1 MKVVDM
7 FGSGLPVCAIAFP
20 TLPELVR
27 HGENGFIFQTPLE
40 LKDRLFELLIAEG
53 HERVL
58 EGLRKVG
65 SFLFCNLPRHP
76 LLPTVFTLTT
86 SNFNNIPS

>member
-65 SFLFCNLPRHP
+65 SFLLYLRIIFVVSFLPDT
-76 LLPTVFTLTT
+76 LLYLPCLH
-86 SNFNNIPS
+86 

>member
-1 MKVVDM
+1 M
-7 FGSGLPVCAIAFP
+7 CAISFP

-40 LKDRLFELLIAEG
+40 LKDRLNDLLIAEG

-58 EGLRKVG
+58 EGLRKVIK
-65 SFLFCNLPRHP
+65 
-76 LLPTVFTLTT
+76 LLLCSSCVYYSLL
-86 SNFNNIPS
+86 NFNNITSHIIAGVS

>member
-40 LKDRLFELLIAEG
+40 LKDRLFDLLIAEG

-65 SFLFCNLPRHP
+65 SFLLYVLSILCVCIQYLIISHLNCRC
-76 LLPTVFTLTT
+76 
-86 SNFNNIPS
+86 